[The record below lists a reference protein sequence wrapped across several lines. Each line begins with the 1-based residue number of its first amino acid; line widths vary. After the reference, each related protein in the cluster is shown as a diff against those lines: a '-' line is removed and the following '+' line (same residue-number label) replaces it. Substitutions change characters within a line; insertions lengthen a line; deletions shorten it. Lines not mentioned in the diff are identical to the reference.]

1 MDTEYSGNVKSKH
14 PVSSFSFREWTV
26 ICMVG
31 LEADSMRLLTGFRQ
45 SAEVTVLGPSMTRSL
60 TKVGWWGHLAEASQ
74 SLEMCFSPA
83 LTFSP
88 HHFFLS
94 PPARR
99 GNHNIT
105 TSFVSKR
112 KASGWDQTETRH
124 EPDERVEAELQQ
136 ELARHADHGCV
147 QKNTR
152 NPEPRRAEGNS
163 SFQ

>member
-1 MDTEYSGNVKSKH
+1 MHINNCNKNAYFSSRLPGDFNFLVYLGAQSKPFRMDTEYSGNVKH

-45 SAEVTVLGPSMTRSL
+45 SAEVTVLGHSMTRSL

-74 SLEMCFSPA
+74 SLEMCFSQA

-112 KASGWDQTETRH
+112 KTSG
-124 EPDERVEAELQQ
+124 
-136 ELARHADHGCV
+136 
-147 QKNTR
+147 
-152 NPEPRRAEGNS
+152 
-163 SFQ
+163 